1 MSGNLSPS
9 SQRPISMRS
18 FDSVIQPYDCWLR
31 TEYETEND
39 EERPIN
45 PNTRTIIA
53 IDYGTTYTGIAFVI
67 DSGDGERISTSM
79 IRCVGKY
86 PGAWEKAHMIG
97 ERAVPTESCYPQSA
111 KDMEDFRPEALQP
124 SDSEGEPES
133 ECGRRCRSS
142 SPAIDDGSVNTLK
155 NTENTVTLTYSY

>member
-18 FDSVIQPYDCWLR
+18 LDSVVPLYDCWFR

-45 PNTRTIIA
+45 PNARAIIA
-53 IDYGTTYTGIAFVI
+53 IGTTYTGIAFVI
-67 DSGDGERISTSM
+67 DGGDGERISTNM

-86 PGAWEKAHMIG
+86 PGA
-97 ERAVPTESCYPQSA
+97 
-111 KDMEDFRPEALQP
+111 
-124 SDSEGEPES
+124 
-133 ECGRRCRSS
+133 
-142 SPAIDDGSVNTLK
+142 
-155 NTENTVTLTYSY
+155 